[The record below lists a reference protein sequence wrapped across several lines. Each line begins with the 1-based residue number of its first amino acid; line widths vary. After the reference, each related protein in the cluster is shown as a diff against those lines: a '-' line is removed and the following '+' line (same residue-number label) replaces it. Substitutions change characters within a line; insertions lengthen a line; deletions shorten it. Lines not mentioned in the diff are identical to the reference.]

1 MLAKEGALQSEPASA
16 GSLQSGPASAGSLQS
31 EPASAGGSPT
41 KYFDGCQGRRY
52 NLQGYMSLSWP
63 PDVRSSRKA
72 RDLDPAPQPTYAS
85 TPSSSGL
92 RSALSPSRPPA
103 PYRSARGC
111 PRRARTCRGG
121 RGSKPPASMA
131 SVAVRRAA
139 VDPAAKAAGPMLRL
153 AGGAQRSALV
163 LCPNLGRHAIRREA
177 HPSLP
182 VGLPNLRER
191 LAEVAGIP
199 AAVYAR
205 PA

>member
-16 GSLQSGPASAGSLQS
+16 GSLQSEPASAGSLQS

-85 TPSSSGL
+85 TPSSSGH

-121 RGSKPPASMA
+121 RGSNPPASMA
-131 SVAVRRAA
+131 SMAVRRAA

-153 AGGAQRSALV
+153 AGVHRGVRWSCAQTSDGTRSDARHTRGIIATSRQSRPGLRLQRSATRAQ
-163 LCPNLGRHAIRREA
+163 PG
-177 HPSLP
+177 P
-182 VGLPNLRER
+182 
-191 LAEVAGIP
+191 
-199 AAVYAR
+199 
-205 PA
+205 